1 MLVKNR
7 TLLIGFLSFAF
18 FSCMT
23 DEPAHIE
30 LGKDY
35 NGYASRIMDTT
46 SSFKLNDP
54 FTAQLYNGKE
64 FGVDSVRM
72 IVSAGSLTSKG
83 PILSDR
89 MIRVKSNSR
98 DLIIR
103 GTQNDPLSARGFLKT
118 SKVGKYVI
126 EFRLGSQTL
135 AQKEL
140 SLHNSKE

>member
-1 MLVKNR
+1 MLIKNR
-7 TLLIGFLSFAF
+7 TLLIGFFAIAF
-18 FSCMT
+18 FGCMT
-23 DEPAHIE
+23 EEPAHIE
-30 LGKDY
+30 LGKAF
-35 NGYASRIMDTT
+35 NGYANRVMDTT

-54 FTAQLYNGKE
+54 FMAQLYNGKE

-72 IVSAGSLTSKG
+72 IVSAGSLTNKG

-89 MIRVKSNSR
+89 MVRVKSNSR

-118 SKVGKYVI
+118 SKVGNYVI
-126 EFRLGSQTL
+126 EFKLGQQTL

-140 SLHNSKE
+140 SLHSSKE